1 MSTINA
7 ADGSLQKVTAI
18 KVPYFKTIKLHFKI
32 KKSYAFGGIE

>member
-1 MSTINA
+1 MSIINT
-7 ADGSLQKVTAI
+7 ADGSWQKVIAI